1 MLLPNYR
8 RGIKFSRRRKKGLE
22 VTTTQFRE
30 LENKWE
36 NVSDFANWKK
46 KAATNARK

>member
-1 MLLPNYR
+1 MPFSKYR
-8 RGIKFSRRRKKGLE
+8 RRIKFSRRRNRGLE

-30 LENKWE
+30 LENKWA